1 MRALKIVCGIAV
13 LLVAIHMVHGIHHV
27 VSQNGGPWTAAMW
40 ALVIGAAIVDV
51 LAFVG
56 GVLLLRTGN

>member
-13 LLVAIHMVHGIHHV
+13 LLVAFHMVHGIQHFVGHIGV
-27 VSQNGGPWTAAMW
+27 GHPGMW
-40 ALVIGAAIVDV
+40 ALVATAVVVDV

-56 GVLLLRTGN
+56 GVLLLRRS